1 MQSGVLVKYFTN
13 YVGVFL
19 LSTLASYCA
28 ADVRVENAWIKL
40 APPAATVNAA
50 YMQLT
55 NLQQQAQTIVGVSAD
70 CCAMAMLHQ
79 MKHEDDKVSMV
90 HLDQLVIPPQASVQ
104 LAPGGVHIMLMQVHE
119 KLSLNR
125 QVIITLK
132 FEDGHSQTIELA
144 VKKDEQ

>member
-1 MQSGVLVKYFTN
+1 VKFSIN
-13 YVGVFL
+13 YIGVFL
-19 LSTLASYCA
+19 CGTLASYCMA
-28 ADVRVENAWIKL
+28 SYCVADVRVDNAWIKL
-40 APPAATVNAA
+40 APPSATVNAA

-55 NLQQQAQTIVGVSAD
+55 NLQLQAQTIVDVSAD

-79 MKHEDDKVSMV
+79 IRQEGDKVSMA
-90 HLDQLVIPPQASVQ
+90 HLDQLVVPPQSSVQ
-104 LAPGGVHIMLMQVHE
+104 LAPGGMHIMLMNAHE

-132 FEDGHSQTIELA
+132 FDDGHSQTIELA

>member
-1 MQSGVLVKYFTN
+1 MKYFTN

-19 LSTLASYCA
+19 LSNSASYCA

-70 CCAMAMLHQ
+70 CCAIAMLHQ
-79 MKHEDDKVSMV
+79 MQRDGDKVSMA
-90 HLDQLVIPPQASVQ
+90 HLDQLVIPPQSSVQ
-104 LAPGGVHIMLMQVHE
+104 LAPRGMHIMLMQAHE
-119 KLSLNR
+119 KLSLDR
-125 QVIITLK
+125 QIIITLT
-132 FEDGHSQTIELA
+132 FSDGHSQKIALA